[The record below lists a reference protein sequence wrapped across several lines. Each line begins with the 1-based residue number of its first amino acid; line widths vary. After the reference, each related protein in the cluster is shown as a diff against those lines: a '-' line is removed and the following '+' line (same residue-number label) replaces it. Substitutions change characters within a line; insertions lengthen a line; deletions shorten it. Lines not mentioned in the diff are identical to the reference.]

1 MSKITKKAKLHGVVV
16 PVITPVDAN
25 DNVDVAAFRKVLR
38 RLLDA
43 KVHAIFV
50 GGSAGE
56 GPLLT
61 ASAWQRMVE
70 VAFEEVSGKAFLLGG
85 AIDTSSRRA
94 CDKVKALRKIGYRHF
109 VLTPSFYITVK
120 TPSQHLR
127 LYGEARDAAGDMEMI
142 AYNIPS
148 CTSSV
153 LAVDTIC
160 DMARRGW
167 VHYCKE
173 SSGDWAYLKEL
184 IERGGDLGLTVLAG
198 DEPTSGK
205 ALLAGAK
212 GIVPVCANYDPQSSL
227 RLYEAGIRGDREE
240 VARCMKRLESLRT
253 ALLLSGACWLT
264 GIKYAVSQLG
274 IGSGKPVSPLEPAE
288 PKRKAIIKAL
298 IRKDRAARRQ

>member
-1 MSKITKKAKLHGVVV
+1 MGKISKDSKLHGVVV

-25 DNVDVAAFRKVLR
+25 DNVDVTAFRKVLR

-56 GPLLT
+56 GPLLA

-85 AIDTSSRRA
+85 AMETSSRRA
-94 CDKVKALRKIGYRHF
+94 CDKVKALRKIGYRYF
-109 VLTPSFYITVK
+109 VLTPSYYITVK
-120 TPSQHLR
+120 APSEHLR
-127 LYGEARDAAGDMEMI
+127 LFGEAVEAAGGMEMI

-167 VHYCKE
+167 VRYCKE
-173 SSGDWAYLKEL
+173 SSGDWTYLKEL
-184 IERGGDLGLTVLAG
+184 IERGKDLGLTVLAG
-198 DEPTSGK
+198 DEKTSGE

-212 GIVPVCANYDPQSSL
+212 GIVPVCANYDPQAYIN
-227 RLYEAGIRGDREE
+227 LYNAGVKGDRNE
-240 VARCMKRLESLRT
+240 VARCMARVEVLRDN
-253 ALLLSGACWLT
+253 LPLSGACWLT
-264 GIKYAVSQLG
+264 GIKYAVSVLG
-274 IGSGKPVSPLEPAE
+274 IGSGKPVSPLEPADAGQ
-288 PKRKAIIKAL
+288 KSRIDAFVRKEMAK
-298 IRKDRAARRQ
+298 